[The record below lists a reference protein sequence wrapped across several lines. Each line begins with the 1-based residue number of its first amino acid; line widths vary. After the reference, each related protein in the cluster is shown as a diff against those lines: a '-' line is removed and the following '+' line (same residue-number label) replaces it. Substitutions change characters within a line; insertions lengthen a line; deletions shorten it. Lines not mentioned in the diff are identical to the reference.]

1 MKKILFD
8 CGTRDLPASL
18 GLLMLRLGIGSM
30 MLIGHGIPK
39 LQAYAD
45 KKNGWHLPSLWPL
58 SLMSPPVSLVATIV
72 AELLCA
78 GLIIVGLGTR
88 FAAFLLGFAM
98 VVAAFDYGGAWP
110 WFAEPPAFSKEP
122 ALLYLVP
129 MLVLIVSGAGGTS
142 MDALLYRD
150 AKRRRW

>member
-8 CGTRDLPASL
+8 CGTRDLPASI

-45 KKNGWHLPSLWPL
+45 KKDNFPVSSMWPF
-58 SLMSPPVSLVATIV
+58 SLMIQPVSLIATIV

-78 GLIIVGLGTR
+78 GLIILGLGTR
-88 FAAFLLGFAM
+88 FAAFILGFAM
-98 VVAAFDYGGAWP
+98 VVAAFDVGGQWP

>member
-18 GLLMLRLGIGSM
+18 GLLVLRLGIGSM

-45 KKNGWHLPSLWPL
+45 HKDGFFVTSMWPF
-58 SLMSPPVSLVATIV
+58 SHMSPPVSLIATIV
-72 AELLCA
+72 AELLCS
-78 GLIIVGLGTR
+78 GLIILGLGTR

-98 VVAAFDYGGAWP
+98 VVAAFDAGGSWP
-110 WFAEPPAFSKEP
+110 WFAMPPAFSKEP

-129 MLVLIVSGAGGTS
+129 MLVLIVSGAGGS
-142 MDALLYRD
+142 SLDALIYRD